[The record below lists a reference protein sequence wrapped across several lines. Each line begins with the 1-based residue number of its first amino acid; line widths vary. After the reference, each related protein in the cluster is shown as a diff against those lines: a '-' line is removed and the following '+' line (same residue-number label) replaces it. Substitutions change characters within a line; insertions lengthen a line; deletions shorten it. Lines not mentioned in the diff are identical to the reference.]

1 MPLIDPLILVLN
13 TRIFL
18 IQIYTTD
25 LCVPISKLPYV
36 LVETKK
42 DLEQSRFTGELA
54 SEELIQFLY

>member
-1 MPLIDPLILVLN
+1 MPLISLDLS
-13 TRIFL
+13 TEHSYFL

-42 DLEQSRFTGELA
+42 DLEQSRFTGK
-54 SEELIQFLY
+54 